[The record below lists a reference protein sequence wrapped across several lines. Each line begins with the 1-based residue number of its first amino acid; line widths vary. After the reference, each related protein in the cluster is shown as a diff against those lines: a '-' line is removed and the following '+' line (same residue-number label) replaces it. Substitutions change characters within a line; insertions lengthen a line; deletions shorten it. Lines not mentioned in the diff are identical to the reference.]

1 MEGQL
6 ERWIEI
12 TYEMQA
18 TRVLVDLCVVAWD
31 GASRIERDAVPAYR
45 SNERATY
52 TAAWAETRFT
62 KGVFLR
68 AVLDRDS
75 NKDSFAGPRFQP
87 MTLPVVLWR
96 MEDAARD
103 MRLIQDA
110 SWRDDTD
117 MKLSYQVFEMV
128 RRLNLAGVIIHHHN
142 RGHETITERAW
153 VVSKT
158 EGVFEGL
165 RQILIERPEDE

>member
-1 MEGQL
+1 
-6 ERWIEI
+6 
-12 TYEMQA
+12 
-18 TRVLVDLCVVAWD
+18 
-31 GASRIERDAVPAYR
+31 
-45 SNERATY
+45 
-52 TAAWAETRFT
+52 
-62 KGVFLR
+62 
-68 AVLDRDS
+68 
-75 NKDSFAGPRFQP
+75 

-128 RRLNLAGVIIHHHN
+128 RRLNLAGVIIHYHN